1 MNDDDDGEN
10 DDGEHV
16 DGEDD
21 GGEHVDGEGD
31 GENDAEAEARQECE
45 RRTMCN
51 GIESPGAKRLK

>member
-1 MNDDDDGEN
+1 MNDDDGDDDDGED

-16 DGEDD
+16 DVDDDGED
-21 GGEHVDGEGD
+21 
-31 GENDAEAEARQECE
+31 DAEAETRQECE

>member
-1 MNDDDDGEN
+1 MNDDDGDDDDEEDDDGG

-21 GGEHVDGEGD
+21 
-31 GENDAEAEARQECE
+31 AEAETRQECE
-45 RRTMCN
+45 RRSMCN

>member
-1 MNDDDDGEN
+1 MNDDDGDDDDGEYDDGG

-16 DGEDD
+16 DVDDDGED
-21 GGEHVDGEGD
+21 
-31 GENDAEAEARQECE
+31 DAEAETRQECE